1 MVLAGWFCNLGECEF
16 GVWSEKSE
24 SYEVKKF
31 GTDRRMA
38 EFVHVFW
45 RSGARNLFFEI

>member
-16 GVWSEKSE
+16 GVWSEKS
-24 SYEVKKF
+24 EVKKF